1 MNKIFII
8 APDKSSGDAFSK
20 KILDNSVSSELYYAK
35 IAPRVVGNKINLDP
49 QIEYDLK
56 EALLEG
62 YNRGFDNIVIA
73 CNTLQFWLRRAMDL
87 LPQEVSQNIRVMTTF
102 DALEAEY
109 PMENKRPVLLGTTI
123 TVNEFKNFPTLI
135 SLGLNDIQDL
145 VQEIIWR
152 VKAVTGSD
160 ITTATADIKDISN
173 QEILKEKTDILIDN
187 LLRHNIKTVVLACTE
202 LPIAVN
208 NYLDKFKK
216 EDFEFI
222 DPADLITKYLT
233 RVK

>member
-35 IAPRVVGNKINLDP
+35 IAPRIIGNKINTDP

-62 YNRGFDNIVIA
+62 YKRGFNDMVIA
-73 CNTLQFWLRRAMDL
+73 CNTLQFWLKRAMDL
-87 LPQEVSQNIRVMTTF
+87 LPQKISQNINVITTF
-102 DALEAEY
+102 DVLKVKY
-109 PMENKRPVLLGTTI
+109 PIKDNRPILLGTTF
-123 TVNEFKNFPTLI
+123 TVNEFKDFPTLI

-160 ITTATADIKDISN
+160 ITTSTADIKDISN